1 MQDTQSQLLIWN
13 TELEKLSWLAKGDFS
28 LCHPIHISNKLCW
41 DTTVT
46 LTSKTELD
54 KDSLVHSF

>member
-13 TELEKLSWLAKGDFS
+13 TELEKLSWTAIGHFAS
-28 LCHPIHISNKLCW
+28 CHPIHISNKLCW
-41 DTTVT
+41 DTKVT